1 MAKRYQ
7 LFKFYVCRDTHP
19 DLVHLLEGM
28 PPHQR
33 NAFIRDAI
41 KHYEK
46 RQDASPGGVVSL
58 TGIVGETI

>member
-41 KHYEK
+41 EHYEK
-46 RQDASPGGVVSL
+46 RPGRCLHREESCP
-58 TGIVGETI
+58 